1 MRAMNVIAIASAA
14 AIEPMR
20 MSRFFT
26 WLISCA
32 STPWISSGSRTC
44 ISPCVTQTT
53 AWSGLRPV
61 ANALGCAAGDR

>member
-1 MRAMNVIAIASAA
+1 MRAMNVIAIARAA

-32 STPWISSGSRTC
+32 STPRISSVSRRS
-44 ISPCVTQTT
+44 ISPRVTQTT
-53 AWSGLRPV
+53 AWLGFRPV
-61 ANALGCAAGDR
+61 ANAFGCAAGER